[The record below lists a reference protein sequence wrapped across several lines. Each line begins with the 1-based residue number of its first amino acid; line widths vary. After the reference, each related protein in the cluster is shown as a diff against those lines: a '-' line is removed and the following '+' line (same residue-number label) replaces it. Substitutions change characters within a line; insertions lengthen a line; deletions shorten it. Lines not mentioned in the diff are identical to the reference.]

1 MQNLSLLPV
10 SIPSPRWK
18 KRPCHGSLLFFFGA
32 WSSPMTQDSQS
43 LFGALF
49 DTPASK
55 RVVPVLVPL
64 PVPEAYSY
72 AVPEGMAVEAGSV
85 VQVPIGPRQ
94 HIGVVWDEPE
104 ARGDDKS
111 FDPKKLRAIEQVFDC
126 PPLTKDM
133 REFIEWV
140 SAYTL
145 SPPGLVARMAIR
157 APAALEP
164 EPMIEALR
172 FAGGEPDRVT
182 PARQRVLQTLED
194 DIPWTRSGLA
204 HAAGVSLSVV
214 DGLVKQGLFETV
226 FLPPPPVVAVPD
238 PDYVAPRI
246 DGPQKQAASELVE
259 AVQTAGFS
267 ASLIDGVTGS
277 GKTEVYFEAIAE
289 ALRLGKQV
297 LILLPEIALTSSFLE
312 RFQDRFGAKP
322 AEWHSD
328 LAPRMRE
335 KVWRGVVTGEVRV
348 VAGARSALFLP
359 FEELGL
365 IVVDEEHDP
374 AYKQEDRIFYNA
386 RDMAVV
392 RARIGKFP
400 IVLVSATPSVESQ
413 VNGQSGRYHV
423 VHLPTRFGDAAMP
436 DLHLVDMRR
445 HPPAKGGFLSP
456 VMLRAIGKTIEKKEQ
471 ALLFL
476 NRRGYAPL
484 TLCRVCGHRFQ
495 CPQCSSWLVEHRF
508 RNQIQCHQCGY
519 SEKTPE
525 ACPECGTFDHLVA
538 CGPGV
543 ERIAEEVERHFPDA
557 RTIVMSSDLLGG
569 VKRMRLELEAIAKG
583 EADIVIGT
591 QLVAKGHNFPL
602 MTLVGI
608 VDADLGLAN
617 GDPRAAERTFQLL
630 SQVTGRAGRTGLK
643 SYGLLQTYQPQHPVM
658 QAIASG
664 DASAFYER
672 EIGERE
678 KALLPP
684 FGRLASIIV
693 SADTRLD
700 AETHARGLRNAA
712 PKMSGVTVL
721 GPAEAPLAIV
731 RGRHRFRLLVHGRRN
746 SDMQGFLRAMLSS
759 GPKPRGSVQVQLD
772 VDPQSFL

>member
-1 MQNLSLLPV
+1 M
-10 SIPSPRWK
+10 K
-18 KRPCHGSLLFFFGA
+18 
-32 WSSPMTQDSQS
+32 QDSLTSS
-43 LFGALF
+43 LFGDLLDAVK
-49 DTPASK
+49 PGH
-55 RVVPVLVPL
+55 VVPVLVPL

-72 AVPEGMAVEAGSV
+72 AVPDGMMVEPGSV
-85 VQVPIGPRQ
+85 VQVPLGPRQ
-94 HIGVVWDEPE
+94 VLGVVWDGED
-104 ARGDDKS
+104 G
-111 FDPKKLRAIEQVFDC
+111 FGGDPKKLRPITLAFDC
-126 PPLTKDM
+126 PPLSKEM
-133 REFIEWV
+133 RSFIDWV
-140 SAYTL
+140 ASYTL

-164 EPMIEALR
+164 EPMVEALR
-172 FAGGEPDRVT
+172 YLGGEPERMT
-182 PARQRVLQTLED
+182 PARARVLDLIRDEV
-194 DIPWTRSGLA
+194 PFTRSGLA

-214 DGLVKQGLFETV
+214 DGLIQQGLFETI
-226 FLPPPPVVAVPD
+226 FLPPPPVVALPD

-246 DGPQKQAASELVE
+246 EGPQKQAASELVE
-259 AVQTAGFS
+259 AVQAGGFS

-289 ALRLGKQV
+289 TLRRGKQV

-365 IVVDEEHDP
+365 IIVDEEHDP
-374 AYKQEDRIFYNA
+374 AYKQEDRVFYNA

-392 RARIGKFP
+392 RGRIGDFP
-400 IVLVSATPSVESQ
+400 VVLVSATPSVESQ
-413 VNGQSGRYHV
+413 VNGLSGRYHM

-436 DLHLVDMRR
+436 DLHLIDMRR
-445 HPPAKGGFLSP
+445 HPPERGGFLSP
-456 VMLRAIGKTIEKKEQ
+456 VMLRAVKKTIEKGQQ

-508 RNQIQCHQCGY
+508 KGQIQCHQCGY
-519 SEKTPE
+519 SERTPE
-525 ACPECGTFDHLVA
+525 ACPECGTLDHLVA

-543 ERIAEEVERHFPDA
+543 ERIAEEVEKHFPDA

-643 SYGLLQTYQPQHPVM
+643 SHGLLQTYQPQHPVM
-658 QAIASG
+658 QAIVSG
-664 DASAFYER
+664 DATAFYER

-693 SADTRLD
+693 SADDRGE
-700 AETHARGLRNAA
+700 AEGHARGLRAAA
-712 PKMSGVTVL
+712 PKATGISVL
-721 GPAEAPLAIV
+721 GPAEAPLALV

-746 SDMQGFLRAMLSS
+746 SDMQGYLRTMLTN
-759 GPKPRGSVQVQLD
+759 GPKVRGSVHVQLD

>member
-1 MQNLSLLPV
+1 
-10 SIPSPRWK
+10 
-18 KRPCHGSLLFFFGA
+18 
-32 WSSPMTQDSQS
+32 MTKDSES

-49 DTPASK
+49 DTPPVA

-72 AVPEGMAVEAGSV
+72 AVPEGMAVEPGSV
-85 VQVPIGPRQ
+85 VQVPVGPRQ
-94 HIGVVWDEPE
+94 HIGVVWEG
-104 ARGDDKS
+104 GDAQAV
-111 FDPKKLRAIEQVFDC
+111 DPKKLRPITLVFDC
-126 PPLTKDM
+126 PPLTAEM
-133 REFIEWV
+133 RSFIEWV
-140 SAYTL
+140 SSYTL

-164 EPMIEALR
+164 EPMVEALR
-172 FAGGEPDRVT
+172 YAGGEPDRLT
-182 PARQRVLQTLED
+182 PARARVLDVVKED
-194 DIPWTRSGLA
+194 VPWTRSGLA

-226 FLPPPPVVAVPD
+226 FLPPPPFVARPD
-238 PDYVAPRI
+238 PDYTLPRI
-246 DGPQKQAASELVE
+246 EGPQKQAASEIVETVE
-259 AVQTAGFS
+259 AGVFA

-289 ALRLGKQV
+289 ALRRGKQV
-297 LILLPEIALTSSFLE
+297 LILLPEIALTASFLE
-312 RFQDRFGAKP
+312 RFEARFGAKP

-328 LAPRMRE
+328 LPPRARE
-335 KVWRGVVTGEVRV
+335 KVWRGVVTGEIRV

-365 IVVDEEHDP
+365 IIVDEEHDP

-392 RARIGKFP
+392 RARIGNFP

-413 VNGQSGRYHV
+413 VNGQTGRYHL
-423 VHLPTRFGDAAMP
+423 VHLPTRYGDAAMP

-445 HPPAKGGFLSP
+445 HPPERGGFLSP
-456 VMLRAIGKTIEKKEQ
+456 VMLRAVAKTVEKGQQ

-519 SEKTPE
+519 SERTPE

-543 ERIAEEVERHFPDA
+543 ERIAEEVERHFPQA
-557 RTIVMSSDLLGG
+557 RTIIMSSDLLGG
-569 VKRMRLELEAIAKG
+569 VKRMRLELEAIANG

-643 SYGLLQTYQPQHPVM
+643 SHGLLQTYQPQHPVM
-658 QAIASG
+658 QAIVSG

-684 FGRLASIIV
+684 FGRLASLIV
-693 SADTRLD
+693 SADSRGD
-700 AETHARGLRNAA
+700 AEAHARGLRAAA
-712 PKMSGVTVL
+712 PKVSGISVL
-721 GPAEAPLAIV
+721 GPAEAPLALV
-731 RGRHRFRLLVHGRRN
+731 RGRHRFRLLVHGRKN
-746 SDMQGFLRAMLSS
+746 SDMQAYLRTMLAA
-759 GPKPRGSVQVQLD
+759 GPKARGSVHVQLD